1 MAVCLQGRICH
12 PPVPGSVL
20 PQRHNPHNGFW
31 MCFCHQRTWVP
42 ILAQLLTVL
51 DRWLLRFTCLVCR
64 KQAHSKTSQRNK
76 GLDPRRKQH
85 DPCPVRG
92 LHKLLFDISSRQ
104 AARPQGVEGTELHRL
119 TVWAELWAPRRASKA
134 EAAPSCPVP
143 PPGATGVTF
152 PQDEFKGVDC
162 TLFFLALEFCCQ
174 DQFPNGLGMSH
185 PGSTAWDSVNE
196 SGMLAAVGRLAG
208 QTVTH
213 RNSEGGGQATGKAK
227 AELGGGRWEKRGC
240 SFNPGSGEKGLGVW
254 EDPNLQRGTD
264 RNSEQSV
271 WSGKSTFLQAPQRLH
286 HSFAMH
292 RFLFMLTVT
301 CTFSFSLLWDSYE
314 LLVHRNHGSM
324 CC

>member
-1 MAVCLQGRICH
+1 MSPRPYLSPSCPRLCAAPEAH
-12 PPVPGSVL
+12 
-20 PQRHNPHNGFW
+20 PHNGFW
-31 MCFCHQRTWVP
+31 MRFCHQRTWVP

-92 LHKLLFDISSRQ
+92 LHKLLFDMSSRQ

-134 EAAPSCPVP
+134 EAAPSCPAP

-174 DQFPNGLGMSH
+174 NHFPNGLGMSH

-196 SGMLAAVGRLAG
+196 SGMLATAGRLAG

-213 RNSEGGGQATGKAK
+213 RNSEVG
-227 AELGGGRWEKRGC
+227 
-240 SFNPGSGEKGLGVW
+240 GSGYGENQSWVRRREVREAWMLFQPRLRGEGAGGLGR
-254 EDPNLQRGTD
+254 P
-264 RNSEQSV
+264 
-271 WSGKSTFLQAPQRLH
+271 
-286 HSFAMH
+286 
-292 RFLFMLTVT
+292 
-301 CTFSFSLLWDSYE
+301 
-314 LLVHRNHGSM
+314 
-324 CC
+324 